1 MHMYSNWK
9 EERYNFEDSIG
20 APFMQFM
27 TAVVAI
33 VFFCV
38 LLENFAIYSTNIK
51 KEEKPEE
58 FQNVEKLE

>member
-1 MHMYSNWK
+1 MYSNWK